1 MSKLKGYKVMDVTL
15 DSPYYYYQDDEHIGD
30 EDFYFFL
37 TPYVCEHEGQIVPI
51 VAKGRIYHS
60 LFDDEVK
67 PNCFWEP
74 RPQYSNDICYQI
86 LKNGKVETINCTED
100 VPCINILTWERKK
113 ASDVAVETEELLKDN
128 LKDFESHRHQMHDR
142 GDLTEIS
149 LRLRER
155 SIANLPDDRKKKVL
169 SLLHE
174 DTIRKLKELSQSGN
188 NTKAD
193 RMDMAM
199 THLPDNS
206 DDVVIL
212 ASKDTRY
219 RVRDMMDAIPNAN
232 MKNDIAATNHIMTG
246 RGESGKI
253 EWKLED
259 VPPKVPP
266 MGPVSRFNKHLIED
280 APQDPADFEDSDD
293 YGLGGS

>member
-30 EDFYFFL
+30 EDFYQFL

-74 RPQYSNDICYQI
+74 RPQYSNDIRYQI
-86 LKNGKVETINCTED
+86 LKDGKVETINCTED
-100 VPCINILTWERKK
+100 VPCINIFTWERKK
-113 ASDVAVETEELLKDN
+113 ASEVAAETEELLKDN

-149 LRLRER
+149 LRLREK
-155 SIANLPDDRKKKVL
+155 SIVELPDERKQEVL

-174 DTIRKLKELSQSGN
+174 DAIRRLKEFGQFDNSQKS
-188 NTKAD
+188 D
-193 RMDMAM
+193 RMSLAM
-199 THLPDNS
+199 TDLS
-206 DDVVIL
+206 DGLDDIVVPV
-212 ASKDTRY
+212 SKDTRD
-219 RVRDMMDAIPNAN
+219 RIRDMMDVTPNAN
-232 MKNDIAATNHIMTG
+232 MKNDIAATKHIMTG
-246 RGESGKI
+246 RGASAKL
-253 EWKLED
+253 EWKLDD
-259 VPPKVPP
+259 VSPKVPP
-266 MGPVSRFNKHLIED
+266 MGPVSRFNKHLIEG
-280 APQDPADFEDSDD
+280 APQDPADFEGSDE

>member
-30 EDFYFFL
+30 EDFYQFL

-74 RPQYSNDICYQI
+74 RPQYNNDICYQI

-113 ASDVAVETEELLKDN
+113 VSDVAVETAELLKDN
-128 LKDFESHRHQMHDR
+128 LKDFESHRRQMHDR

-149 LRLRER
+149 LRLREK
-155 SIANLPDDRKKKVL
+155 SIAELPDERKQEVL
-169 SLLHE
+169 NLLHE

-199 THLPDNS
+199 TNLPDGL
-206 DDVVIL
+206 DDIVIPV
-212 ASKDTRY
+212 SR
-219 RVRDMMDAIPNAN
+219 DAIPNAN
-232 MKNDIAATNHIMTG
+232 MKNDIDVTDHIRTG
-246 RGESGKI
+246 RGASGKI
-253 EWKLED
+253 EWKLDD
-259 VPPKVPP
+259 VSPKVSP